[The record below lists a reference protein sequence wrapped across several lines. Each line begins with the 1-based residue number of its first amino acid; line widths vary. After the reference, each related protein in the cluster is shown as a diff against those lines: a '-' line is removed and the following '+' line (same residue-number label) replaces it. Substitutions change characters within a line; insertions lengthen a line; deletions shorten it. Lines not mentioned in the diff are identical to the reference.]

1 MDKLWCEEE
10 ADTGASTDVELVT
23 VSECINRR
31 KKTWERGNVREMM
44 WQFPIS
50 NGIKM

>member
-31 KKTWERGNVREMM
+31 KKTWERGKCEGNDVAI
-44 WQFPIS
+44 PYL
-50 NGIKM
+50 